1 MAVFVLSDA
10 SVTINTIDLS
20 SYVTS
25 VTFTYEQDAVETTA
39 MGATGH
45 VMTGGLQ
52 NLSVALEMN
61 NDQAAAKTLETLW
74 SATGSG
80 ANTLVIKNLS
90 TGTPNPTFT
99 ISNAYLAS
107 STPVNGAVGDLSKQ
121 SVTFTGGSVVKS

>member
-1 MAVFVLSDA
+1 MAVFVFTDA
-10 SVTINTIDLS
+10 SFTLNTIDLS

-25 VTFTYEQDAVETTA
+25 ITLTYEKDAVETTA

-45 VMTGGLQ
+45 VFTGGLQ
-52 NLSVALEMN
+52 NLSVAVEVN

-80 ANTLVIKNLS
+80 TNTLVIKNLS
-90 TGTPNPTFT
+90 SGTPNPTFT

-107 STPVNGAVGDLSKQ
+107 STPVAGAVGELSKQ
-121 SVTFTGGSVVKS
+121 SVTFTGGSIVKS